1 MVGGEDL
8 YCDCCRDPPEAHRLL
23 VPSSP
28 LPWLA
33 TDNSSI
39 SDVSDFG
46 SAPPLPH
53 RNAPAKP
60 PRASYGSLG
69 KGQSFPDRVPRRQC
83 PVTCPCDSCCCSHP
97 EDDESLYEEV
107 GFQYYPSNTSSL
119 QHTYHDSSPRHTPE
133 SDDIT
138 RRGGAVTTG
147 LVGTDTVI
155 FPGAVFPLKPPRT
168 SAAAVGVGG
177 VLRSLG
183 VCGRPS
189 SRATEEET
197 VSTYTLEDD
206 LTPTHSRK
214 VRPRAKVT
222 LHNLVSPCLN
232 SIAAGS
238 AYSHLNCMS

>member
-23 VPSSP
+23 GPSSP

-39 SDVSDFG
+39 SDVSDLG
-46 SAPPLPH
+46 PAPPLPH
-53 RNAPAKP
+53 RNAPVKP
-60 PRASYGSLG
+60 PRASYVSLG
-69 KGQSFPDRVPRRQC
+69 KVQSCPDRVHRQC
-83 PVTCPCDSCCCSHP
+83 PLSCPCDSCCCSHP

-107 GFQYYPSNTSSL
+107 GFQYYPSTTSSL
-119 QHTYHDSSPRHTPE
+119 QHTYHDGSLQRTPQGE
-133 SDDIT
+133 EVT
-138 RRGGAVTTG
+138 GRGGPVTTG

-168 SAAAVGVGG
+168 SAATAGVGD

-183 VCGRPS
+183 VCGRPT

-214 VRPRAKVT
+214 VRPRAKVS
-222 LHNLVSPCLN
+222 VSRTTVT
-232 SIAAGS
+232 
-238 AYSHLNCMS
+238 H